1 MNERDTNRTA
11 TELLAA
17 KQSRPHC
24 SKAAPA
30 VVEPHR
36 NSHGERA
43 TGNESG
49 ANLGRARAAARQFA
63 IGMAVN
69 LYAVIPSRHA
79 GAHPANYLSGSIHS
93 VGWAISSG
101 PAVLAA
107 HAALG
112 FFLVLVALHVLA
124 LAIRTGRRTT
134 TIAAVLAWDSSSAR
148 ASTGRASLISTT
160 TPVP

>member
-1 MNERDTNRTA
+1 MSQA
-11 TELLAA
+11 PILAA
-17 KQSRPHC
+17 L
-24 SKAAPA
+24 
-30 VVEPHR
+30 VLL
-36 NSHGERA
+36 
-43 TGNESG
+43 
-49 ANLGRARAAARQFA
+49 LGQFA

-134 TIAAVLAWDSSSAR
+134 TIAAVLGVGFIIGAGFNG
-148 ASTGRASLISTT
+148 ASFLDFNDNASSLIMSLLFALAMLSYIAILAIEAKR
-160 TPVP
+160 